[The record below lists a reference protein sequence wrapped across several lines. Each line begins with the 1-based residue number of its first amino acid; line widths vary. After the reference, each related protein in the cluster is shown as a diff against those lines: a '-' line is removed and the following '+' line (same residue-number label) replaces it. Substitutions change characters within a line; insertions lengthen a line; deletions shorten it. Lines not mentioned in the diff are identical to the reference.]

1 MALPL
6 KTLSRKQPG
15 GLFAWHCAK
24 VEQKQQNAKA
34 RAYRASIDVFKY
46 ISQKKIQ
53 VIFSDMQVHSGHQ
66 APCLE
71 MTQGDGVCQQITK
84 FIPRHL

>member
-6 KTLSRKQPG
+6 KNLSRKQSW
-15 GLFAWHCAK
+15 GLVASYK
-24 VEQKQQNAKA
+24 GQVGQKQQNAKA
-34 RAYRASIDVFKY
+34 RAYRGSIDVFKY

-71 MTQGDGVCQQITK
+71 VSQGDGVCQQITK
-84 FIPRHL
+84 LIPRHL